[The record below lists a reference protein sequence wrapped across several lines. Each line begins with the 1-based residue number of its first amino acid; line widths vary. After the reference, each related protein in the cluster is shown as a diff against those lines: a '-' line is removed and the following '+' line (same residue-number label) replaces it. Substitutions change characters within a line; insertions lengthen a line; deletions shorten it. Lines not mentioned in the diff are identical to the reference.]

1 MLKQSMIYLTNR
13 ANRRTLR
20 AMTPNESAGAHHP
33 DFERAGTPEI
43 APLPDFANQQ
53 LPAAVIEHV
62 SDRFRLLGDP
72 TRLRIVNA
80 LHVEEE
86 LSVGDLVDRVGT
98 SYGAVSKQLAL
109 LRARGAVARRRDG
122 TRIYYRIAD
131 PSFSD
136 LCDAVCKSIREDWAR
151 WGSAFEQDLA
161 D

>member
-1 MLKQSMIYLTNR
+1 MLKHSMIYLTKR
-13 ANRRTLR
+13 ANRRTLDR
-20 AMTPNESAGAHHP
+20 MSPQEPADARHPGAP
-33 DFERAGTPEI
+33 RDRTTDPPQI
-43 APLPDFANQQ
+43 ADIAAQQ

-86 LSVGDLVDRVGT
+86 LSVGDLVARVGT

-109 LRARGAVARRRDG
+109 LRSHGAVARRRDG

-136 LCDAVCKSIREDWAR
+136 LCDAVCKGIREDWAR